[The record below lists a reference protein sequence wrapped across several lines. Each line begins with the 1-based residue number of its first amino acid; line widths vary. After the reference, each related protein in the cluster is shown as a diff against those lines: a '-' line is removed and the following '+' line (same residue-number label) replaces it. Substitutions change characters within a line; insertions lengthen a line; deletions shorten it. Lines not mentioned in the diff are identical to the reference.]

1 MHLLRLTTAF
11 WILLLPVDLGAQE
24 LVDPPSVILT
34 DVPFQLTLQG
44 ANDASTQYE
53 VRSANGVV
61 LAQGTVSAQD
71 VSIVAGLEI
80 RSVEQLPLQVLMGER
95 ASELELTLIPGWFSL
110 LPPILAI
117 ALALIFREV
126 ITALFAGV
134 WLGAL
139 AVAGFNPLAATGRLI
154 DRFVV
159 PALADVEGGHAQ
171 IMVFS
176 LLLGGMVGIIA
187 RNGGTMGV
195 VEMVTPFAS
204 SARRGKIATWA
215 AGLAIF
221 FDDYANT
228 LIVGNTMRPIT
239 DRLRISREKLA

>member
-34 DVPFQLTLQG
+34 DVPFQLTLHG
-44 ANDASTQYE
+44 ANDASTQYD

-139 AVAGFNPLAATGRLI
+139 AVAGFNPLAATGRL
-154 DRFVV
+154 
-159 PALADVEGGHAQ
+159 LATGE
-171 IMVFS
+171 
-176 LLLGGMVGIIA
+176 
-187 RNGGTMGV
+187 RW
-195 VEMVTPFAS
+195 AS
-204 SARRGKIATWA
+204 SKWSRPLPAPPGAARSLPELQAWRSS
-215 AGLAIF
+215 LP
-221 FDDYANT
+221 
-228 LIVGNTMRPIT
+228 TMRI
-239 DRLRISREKLA
+239 R